1 MTDRRIKNGREKEKQ
16 LKEKAASPMPAADL
30 CDRMVLVVDTR
41 NGTYLT
47 GSDARERYKA
57 SYRADNRPA
66 FLRLR

>member
-1 MTDRRIKNGREKEKQ
+1 
-16 LKEKAASPMPAADL
+16 MPAADL